1 MVKGGIETIDISD
14 GEDDT
19 PGPIVQKRAK
29 GSKGQ
34 VVATR
39 TVEAFLDRA
48 MSTEEM
54 DKANI
59 RMLRFVN
66 SMRTKK
72 GL

>member
-1 MVKGGIETIDISD
+1 MVKGGIETIVVSD
-14 GEDDT
+14 GEEDT
-19 PGPIVQKRAK
+19 SGPVVQKKAK

-48 MSTEEM
+48 MSTEEV

-59 RMLRFVN
+59 RMLRLGKYNTDMGF
-66 SMRTKK
+66 
-72 GL
+72 